1 MPRYVVLET
10 FTDQGVRDFRNSPK
24 ARIEASRVSMARLD
38 AEIVDVYWT
47 PMGPY
52 DIVSIVGA
60 PDDETVSAIL
70 LNDASK
76 GNVEPLIMRAFGQAE
91 MSALVDRVPE

>member
-1 MPRYVVLET
+1 MPRYVVLEV

-24 ARIEASRVSMARLD
+24 ARIEASRASMAEMG

-52 DIVSIVGA
+52 DIVSIVDA

-76 GNVEPLIMRAFGQAE
+76 GNVQPLIMRAFDQAE
-91 MSALVDRVPE
+91 MVRLVELAPD